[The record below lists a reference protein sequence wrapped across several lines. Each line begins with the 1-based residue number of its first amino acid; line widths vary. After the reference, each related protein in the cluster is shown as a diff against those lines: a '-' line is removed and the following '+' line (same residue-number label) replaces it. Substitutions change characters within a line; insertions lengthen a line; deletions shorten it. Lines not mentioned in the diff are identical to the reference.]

1 MKRLLAVLLGTTL
14 FSHAVLGC
22 CWHHAHTYAPRL
34 AQSNGGTHSKAG
46 ERHVCP
52 CHRAPVQP
60 QQDSDKDSGG
70 CPVEQECAGV
80 CIYLPVEKTCLDD
93 VLIGAFLWAVLPTQT
108 LDERPVEHRSVGR
121 ALYAPADHSVP
132 LHLLH
137 QVMLI

>member
-14 FSHAVLGC
+14 FTHAVLGC

-34 AQSNGGTHSKAG
+34 AQSKTVALSKAG

-52 CHRAPVQP
+52 CHRVPVQP
-60 QQDSDKDSGG
+60 QEDSGNKPG
-70 CPVEQECAGV
+70 NGEQECAGV

-93 VLIGAFLWAVLPTQT
+93 VLVGAFLWAVPPSQALKTSPFEFSSVVQASHA
-108 LDERPVEHRSVGR
+108 PVG
-121 ALYAPADHSVP
+121 HSLP

>member
-1 MKRLLAVLLGTTL
+1 MKSLLAVLLGMTL
-14 FSHAVLGC
+14 FTHAVLGC

-34 AQSNGGTHSKAG
+34 AQSKTA

-52 CHRAPVQP
+52 CHRTPDQP
-60 QQDSDKDSGG
+60 QQNSGEQDDGKDSGG
-70 CPVEQECAGV
+70 CPGEQECAGV

-93 VLIGAFLWAVLPTQT
+93 VLAGAFVWAMLPTHSH
-108 LDERPVEHRSVGR
+108 DECPVELRSVDL
-121 ALYAPADHSVP
+121 ALHAPADYSVP

>member
-1 MKRLLAVLLGTTL
+1 MKSLLAVLLGTTL
-14 FSHAVLGC
+14 FTHAVLGC

-34 AQSNGGTHSKAG
+34 AQAKTV

-52 CHRAPVQP
+52 CHHEPVQP
-60 QQDSDKDSGG
+60 QQDSGNDSGG
-70 CPVEQECAGV
+70 SPGEQECAGV

-93 VLIGAFLWAVLPTQT
+93 VLVGAFLWAMLPTHS
-108 LDERPVEHRSVGR
+108 LDECPVDLRSVDR
-121 ALYAPADHSVP
+121 AWHAPADQSVP